1 MAGREEANQR
11 PLTQEKKDG
20 NVTGNM
26 EKKSHIM
33 TKNRRGWVK
42 MYQLGE
48 GSQWEMSES
57 WLLCLIL

>member
-1 MAGREEANQR
+1 MTGREEANQR

-20 NVTGNM
+20 NVTDNM

-48 GSQWEMSES
+48 GSQWEMSE
-57 WLLCLIL
+57 